1 MLVFKLFPSACIH
14 LNSEE
19 DEDEAAEME
28 RLLQRVKQRRQHLTK
43 TAAQAEAVNLRDLQ
57 QAKVLTTVSVYCLLL
72 FFFLSPF
79 TVSFYCLLLLSPFT
93 VCFFCPLLLCLSI
106 YLSLFFLLFFLL
118 SPFAVSFICLLLLS
132 PLILF
137 SVSFCCLLLLSPLI
151 ALSVS
156 FFCLL

>member
-1 MLVFKLFPSACIH
+1 MLVFKVFPSACMH

-79 TVSFYCLLLLSPFT
+79 TVSFYCM
-93 VCFFCPLLLCLSI
+93 
-106 YLSLFFLLFFLL
+106 FLL
-118 SPFAVSFICLLLLS
+118 SPFAVSFSLLFFVLLLFCLLS
-132 PLILF
+132 
-137 SVSFCCLLLLSPLI
+137 CCLLLLSPF
-151 ALSVS
+151 AVS
-156 FFCLL
+156 FCCLL